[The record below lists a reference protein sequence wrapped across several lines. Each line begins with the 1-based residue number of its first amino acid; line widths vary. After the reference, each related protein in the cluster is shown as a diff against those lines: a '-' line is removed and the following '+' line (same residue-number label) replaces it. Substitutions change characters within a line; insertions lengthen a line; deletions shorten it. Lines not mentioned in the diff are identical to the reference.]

1 LLNGTGYDEIVDCRK
16 SRGDFLTAGIEIAG
30 HRENGLT
37 KDDPV
42 REPHA
47 LALGAGTKNRKN
59 YWNFAAIQK
68 RACYNRPSV
77 GTDAVPA

>member
-1 LLNGTGYDEIVDCRK
+1 LLNGTVYDEIVDCRK

-47 LALGAGTKNRKN
+47 LALGAGTKKSKKLLEFCSNPKT
-59 YWNFAAIQK
+59 
-68 RACYNRPSV
+68 
-77 GTDAVPA
+77 GML